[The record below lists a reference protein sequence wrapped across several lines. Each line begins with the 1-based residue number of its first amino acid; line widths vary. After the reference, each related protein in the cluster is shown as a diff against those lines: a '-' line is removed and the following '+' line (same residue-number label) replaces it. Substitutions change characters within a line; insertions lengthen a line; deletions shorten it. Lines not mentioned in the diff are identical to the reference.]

1 MRGAF
6 FLCAIGVK
14 TGRYNFVLQVLPF
27 SHAQSGV
34 YAVLQQIFQTT
45 PRKKEGINNVAALIE
60 WKAYRKTQAEN
71 INQGM
76 DGSHPL
82 Y

>member
-1 MRGAF
+1 M
-6 FLCAIGVK
+6 K
-14 TGRYNFVLQVLPF
+14 TGRYDFLLQVLPF

-34 YAVLQQIFQTT
+34 YAVQQIFQTT
-45 PRKKEGINNVAALIE
+45 PRKKEGINNVAALSE

-71 INQGM
+71 INRGM
-76 DGSHPL
+76 DWSHPL